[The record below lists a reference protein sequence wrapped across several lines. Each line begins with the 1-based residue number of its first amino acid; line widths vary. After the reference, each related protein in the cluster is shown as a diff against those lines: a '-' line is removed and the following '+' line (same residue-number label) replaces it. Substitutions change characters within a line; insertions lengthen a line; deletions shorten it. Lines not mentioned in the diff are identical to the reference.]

1 MTTSQGK
8 IRIGFLGGGFIAHHH
23 GKMLHIGSVPH
34 EITAVHDPDAH
45 KASEFA
51 KASGASVVASEEE
64 LFSAVDAVY
73 VCTWTSEHRRLV
85 EDAARRGLPVFCEKP
100 LAFDVG
106 EARAMVAAVA
116 SAGVVNQ
123 VGLVLRDSP
132 SFNLL
137 RAMVSDPTS
146 GRVMSVM
153 FRDDQYIPI
162 QGQYASTW
170 RSDVARAGA
179 GTLLEHSIH
188 DLDILEWL
196 FGEVREVTARSA
208 EFHAINGIEDVVMA
222 QLGFA
227 SGAFAALTSVWHDIM
242 ARPSSRR
249 MEVLCERAFLV
260 LEGDVWG
267 PVRRVTDRG
276 GEEVFEGTEL
286 VAELGRRS
294 GGFRN
299 PDEAFLQAVRD
310 GTPATPTFADAL
322 RPHMLADAVYQSAG
336 DDGRR
341 VSIASGQ
348 PGDRL
353 DTKDRSPQDSA
364 L

>member
-1 MTTSQGK
+1 MTTSGGK

-34 EITAVHDPDAH
+34 EITAVHDPDGE
-45 KASEFA
+45 KAESFA
-51 KASGASVVASEEE
+51 AASGARVVSTEAE
-64 LFSAVDAVY
+64 LFDDVDAIY

-85 EDAARRGLPVFCEKP
+85 EEAARRRLPVFCEKP
-100 LAFDVG
+100 LAFDAA
-106 EARAMVAAVA
+106 EAAAMVEAVEE
-116 SAGVVNQ
+116 AGVINQ

-137 RAMVSDPTS
+137 RAMVSDPTA

-170 RSDVARAGA
+170 RADVERAGA

-196 FGEVREVTARSA
+196 FGEVHEVTARSS
-208 EFHAINGIEDVVMA
+208 EFHAISGIEDVVMA
-222 QLGFA
+222 QIGFV
-227 SGAFAALTSVWHDIM
+227 SGAFGALTSVWHDVM
-242 ARPSSRR
+242 ARPSGRR

-267 PVRRVTDRG
+267 PVRRITDG
-276 GEEVFEGTEL
+276 DGEEVFENTDL
-286 VAELGRRS
+286 VAELGRRG

-299 PDEAFLQAVRD
+299 PDEAFLVAVRD
-310 GTPATPTFADAL
+310 GTPASPTFADAL
-322 RPHMLADAVYQSAG
+322 RPHVLADAIYRSCRLGGHRIAV
-336 DDGRR
+336 
-341 VSIASGQ
+341 ASGR
-348 PGDRL
+348 P
-353 DTKDRSPQDSA
+353 PVPV
-364 L
+364 